1 MKAEELIIGDWVRLK
16 DDYLSY
22 EESCMKIS
30 FLSNSAICALRCKG
44 TNTPIGLENSD
55 ENWMC
60 PVFADDI
67 EPIHI
72 TKEIL
77 EKNSFLKVEMLEYPS
92 HRVGISFL
100 YRDTPEGLRI
110 FVQNACVGGPTCTM
124 IKTCKYVHEV
134 QHMIKMCDI
143 EKTFVL

>member
-1 MKAEELIIGDWVRLK
+1 MKAEDLMISDWV
-16 DDYLSY
+16 
-22 EESCMKIS
+22 KIIHHHTPKPLIKVKKVDLED
-30 FLSNSAICALRCKG
+30 FRDALLQVYPEI
-44 TNTPIGLENSD
+44 TY
-55 ENWMC
+55 
-60 PVFADDI
+60 
-67 EPIHI
+67 EPIPL
-72 TKEIL
+72 TPKIL
-77 EKNSFLKVEMLEYPS
+77 EKNSFLKVEAIEYPS

>member
-1 MKAEELIIGDWVRLK
+1 MKAKDLMIGDWLLYKSDSLENAFPIQITRAMFNKELIIWGDR
-16 DDYLSY
+16 
-22 EESCMKIS
+22 
-30 FLSNSAICALRCKG
+30 F
-44 TNTPIGLENSD
+44 
-55 ENWMC
+55 
-60 PVFADDI
+60 
-67 EPIHI
+67 EPISI

-92 HRVGISFL
+92 RRVGISFL
-100 YRDTPEGLRI
+100 YRDTPDGLRI

>member
-1 MKAEELIIGDWVRLK
+1 MEITDLMIGDWVNLNFDVDYKKGNPIYGHAQVTSINKDGTIDVNCAFDNSESMQDGWDLK
-16 DDYLSY
+16 LI
-22 EESCMKIS
+22 K
-30 FLSNSAICALRCKG
+30 
-44 TNTPIGLENSD
+44 PIPLTS
-55 ENWMC
+55 
-60 PVFADDI
+60 
-67 EPIHI
+67 
-72 TKEIL
+72 EIL
-77 EKNSFLKVEMLEYPS
+77 AKNSFLKVEMIEYPS

-100 YRDTPEGLRI
+100 YRITPEGLRI